1 MSNDFE
7 KTLEAKSD
15 QYNAADL
22 MGREIEVTIKSI
34 KVKRSDDQPVTI
46 TLDGHDKFYRPS
58 KGMRRLMAHVWE
70 STDPQVYIGKSLTLY
85 RDPEVRWSG
94 KEVGGIVIGA
104 ASHIAKSVDV
114 TIPISRTKTKTYT
127 VKPMKNKVEPPAQVP
142 PRNLRAEMESVA
154 GDDEAK
160 RKWWAGLT
168 ADEREQVRAMSADTA

>member
-94 KEVGGIVIGA
+94 KEVGGIVISA
-104 ASHIAKSVDV
+104 ASHIAKPVDV

-127 VKPMKNKVEPPAQVP
+127 VKPMVSKNVESLNHA
-142 PRNLRAEMESVA
+142 RDLRAEMESVA

-168 ADEREQVRAMSADTA
+168 ADEREQVRAMSAGGE